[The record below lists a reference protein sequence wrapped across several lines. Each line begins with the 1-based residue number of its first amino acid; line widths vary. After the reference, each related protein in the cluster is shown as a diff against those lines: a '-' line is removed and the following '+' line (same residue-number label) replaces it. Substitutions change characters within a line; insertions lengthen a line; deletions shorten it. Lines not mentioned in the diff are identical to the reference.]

1 MNIEEIR
8 AEKKDFTKSKYQTK
22 IVEAL
27 KNGAKLQSTEGANY
41 KAWLVYP
48 NGKKENVRRDSA
60 NKVCSDFES
69 KLVFGEW
76 SGIRWRS

>member
-1 MNIEEIR
+1 M
-8 AEKKDFTKSKYQTK
+8 SKYQTK

-27 KNGAKLQSTEGANY
+27 KNGAKLQCNEGANY
-41 KAWLVYP
+41 KAWSVYP
-48 NGKKENVRRDSA
+48 NGKKENIRRDSA
-60 NKVCSDFES
+60 NKFCSDFES

>member
-1 MNIEEIR
+1 MLAVVFIM
-8 AEKKDFTKSKYQTK
+8 SKYQTK

-27 KNGAKLQSTEGANY
+27 KNGAKLQCTEGANY
-41 KAWLVYP
+41 KSWLVYP
-48 NGKKENVRRDSA
+48 DGKKVNVRRDSV

>member
-1 MNIEEIR
+1 MLCAVNF
-8 AEKKDFTKSKYQTK
+8 KMMSKYQTK

-27 KNGAKLQSTEGANY
+27 KNGAKLQCTEGANY
-41 KAWLVYP
+41 KTWLVYSD
-48 NGKKENVRRDSA
+48 GKKENVRRDSA

-76 SGIRWRS
+76 SGIRWRT